1 MKKAII
7 ILSTVSIMAIAGF
20 IVFLKADNVVSE
32 KTNANETAHTEKAV
46 KENKDV
52 LFEGKTDAFQNLEQL
67 ENESVIIVRG
77 EKINEEKAY
86 VSRSEIDGAVN
97 GGYTNSNF
105 KINKVIKNEEND
117 NKITA
122 GSTIPVFESAFYDEK
137 TDKTYRINGYE
148 NMKEAKQYLLFL
160 LPEQDG
166 MYATRAVTYGKV
178 PLDTDDLEVQTD
190 SIGEEDQS
198 QIQTLESIF
207 KEARQKYKD

>member
-7 ILSTVSIMAIAGF
+7 ILSTVSVIAFAGV
-20 IVFLKADNVVSE
+20 IVFAKGDNVSQKTAVNERAHAE
-32 KTNANETAHTEKAV
+32 KKI
-46 KENKDV
+46 KENNDV
-52 LFEGKTDAFQNLEQL
+52 IFEGKTDAFENLEQL

-77 EKINEEKAY
+77 EKISEEETF
-86 VSRSEIDGAVN
+86 VSRSEIDDEVN

-105 KINKVIKNEEND
+105 KINKVIKNGEND
-117 NKITA
+117 NKITD
-122 GSTIPVFESAFYDEK
+122 GNTISIFESAFYDEK

-178 PLDTDDLEVQTD
+178 PLDTDDLEIKTD

-198 QIQTLESIF
+198 QIQTLETIF
-207 KEARQKYKD
+207 NEVRQKYKY

>member
-1 MKKAII
+1 MKKIII
-7 ILSTVSIMAIAGF
+7 ILSTVSVMAIAAF
-20 IVFLKADNVVSE
+20 IVFVKVDNAASK
-32 KTNANETAHTEKAV
+32 KTTVNETAHTEKAV
-46 KENKDV
+46 KENKDI

-77 EKINEEKAY
+77 EKINEEKTY

-97 GGYTNSNF
+97 AGYTNSNF

-117 NKITA
+117 NKIID
-122 GSTIPVFESAFYDEK
+122 GSTIPVFESAFYDEE
-137 TDKTYRINGYE
+137 TDATYRINGYE

-178 PLDTDDLEVQTD
+178 PLDTDDLEIQTD

-198 QIQTLESIF
+198 QIQTLEDIF